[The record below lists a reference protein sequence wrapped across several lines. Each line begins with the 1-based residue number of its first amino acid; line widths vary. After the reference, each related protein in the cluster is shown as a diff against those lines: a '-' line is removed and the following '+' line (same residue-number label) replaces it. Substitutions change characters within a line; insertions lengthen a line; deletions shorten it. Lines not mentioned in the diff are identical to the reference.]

1 MAPVT
6 TPPDGPFER
15 ATNLAW
21 EVVGDEAVV
30 VDTEAGTAHALTPA
44 AADAFRALGTPAD
57 PAQLAA
63 RTGTS
68 ADALEGTLADLA
80 GRGLVRRQGHPRY
93 TRRAVLAGTAGAA
106 AVTVT
111 SIVLPTPAV
120 AASRP
125 TATPGFAP
133 PAGGGTGSP
142 PPGPPTVSPGPPTV
156 SPGSGGTGG
165 TPGGPAP
172 SPPPGGG
179 SGGPGGSP
187 TGAPGSGGL
196 GGTPGGSPTGAPGS
210 GGLGGTPTGAPGTG
224 GGLLTG
230 LVGSGSGPGGTLA
243 FTGVDTVREVA
254 AAAGLVAA
262 GGAVVAASRKRR
274 LAGANAGDGDGE
286 DLPQP

>member
-6 TPPDGPFER
+6 TPPYGPFER

-30 VDTEAGTAHALTPA
+30 VDTEGGTAHALNPVAT
-44 AADAFRALGTPAD
+44 DAFRALGTPAD
-57 PAQLAA
+57 PNELAA
-63 RTGTS
+63 RTDRSVTE
-68 ADALEGTLADLA
+68 LEGTLADLA
-80 GRGLVRRQGHPRY
+80 GRGVVRRQGLPRY
-93 TRRAVLAGTAGAA
+93 TRRGILAGAA
-106 AVTVT
+106 GATAVTVT
-111 SIVLPTPAV
+111 SIVLPTAAV

-125 TATPGFAP
+125 TPTPGLTP
-133 PAGGGTGSP
+133 PAGGGTGAP
-142 PPGPPTVSPGPPTV
+142 PPGPPTV

-165 TPGGPAP
+165 TPGGRPP
-172 SPPPGGG
+172 GPPPGGG

-196 GGTPGGSPTGAPGS
+196 GGTPTGAPGS
-210 GGLGGTPTGAPGTG
+210 GGLGGTPTGAPGSG

-243 FTGVDTVREVA
+243 YTGVDAVREVA

-274 LAGANAGDGDGE
+274 LAGANAGDGEG
-286 DLPQP
+286 LPEP